1 MTTLYL
7 YWKIKKKFM
16 TISHWFLFSLSL
28 LSISVI
34 EEVPRVQNLS
44 LFESK
49 FKIEVVDSE
58 YTKDPFREF

>member
-1 MTTLYL
+1 
-7 YWKIKKKFM
+7 M